1 MAVHEQSKRS
11 RLRLFGVLFGGMVGI
26 VLLALV
32 GIKVMYGGGALY
44 PDVDTK
50 PPLSQGKAKV
60 LTELPLPPGMVVT
73 SPKGRIFFTYH
84 PFGEPLRFAKGV
96 LFELVGT
103 KRVPFPSISIQ
114 KELEGMMGITIDKQ
128 ERLWLVIPGQMK
140 NRPTRVMA
148 IDLPSKKV
156 VFSHKL
162 PKGVGGLAQDL
173 RVSSDGKTVYLA
185 DTGLMRW
192 TSGYIVV
199 LDVASK
205 HSRVLLKGHPSM
217 MAQNWRMRTHRGTHS
232 LGFGLITFAVGLD
245 GIALS
250 PDGKW
255 LYYASMSHDS
265 LYRVETKHLLDQAR
279 TRAQLEKDI
288 QFVSKKPLSDGI
300 AFDTKGNLF
309 LTDVEAGR
317 GLSVL
322 QPNGKMRTF
331 FRDERVVWAD
341 CVHVANDGTIYMT
354 DSAIPAYLDPLMRP
368 PTKATLQNAGPY
380 RIYVL
385 PALQK

>member
-1 MAVHEQSKRS
+1 MFSI
-11 RLRLFGVLFGGMVGI
+11 LF
-26 VLLALV
+26 
-32 GIKVMYGGGALY
+32 
-44 PDVDTK
+44 
-50 PPLSQGKAKV
+50 S
-60 LTELPLPPGMVVT
+60 
-73 SPKGRIFFTYH
+73 
-84 PFGEPLRFAKGV
+84 
-96 LFELVGT
+96 
-103 KRVPFPSISIQ
+103 
-114 KELEGMMGITIDKQ
+114 
-128 ERLWLVIPGQMK
+128 
-140 NRPTRVMA
+140 
-148 IDLPSKKV
+148 SKKRNGQP
-156 VFSHKL
+156 F
-162 PKGVGGLAQDL
+162 
-173 RVSSDGKTVYLA
+173 
-185 DTGLMRW
+185 
-192 TSGYIVV
+192 
-199 LDVASK
+199 
-205 HSRVLLKGHPSM
+205 LLS
-217 MAQNWRMRTHRGTHS
+217 ATHV
-232 LGFGLITFAVGLD
+232 TFAVGLD

-265 LYRVETKHLLDQAR
+265 LYRVETKHLLDQGR

-300 AFDTKGNLF
+300 AFDAKGNLF

-368 PTKATLQNAGPY
+368 PTKATLQSAGPY

-385 PALQK
+385 PALHK